1 MLKLKDATEINVHLM
16 EYNEAPG
23 GLGEAG
29 TPLIG
34 PAVANSISF
43 VEGKRVW
50 RLPIRRRDL
59 V

>member
-1 MLKLKDATEINVHLM
+1 MLKLKEIPEINVHLM
-16 EYNEAPG
+16 ENHQTSG

-34 PAVANSISF
+34 PVEANAVFNAT
-43 VEGKRVW
+43 GKRIR
-50 RLPIRRRDL
+50 RLPITMQKL

>member
-16 EYNEAPG
+16 EYNEALG

-34 PAVANSISF
+34 PAVANAVF
-43 VEGKRVW
+43 AATGKQVR
-50 RLPIRRRDL
+50 RLPIRRKDL

>member
-1 MLKLKDATEINVHLM
+1 MLKPKFVQEINVHLM

-34 PAVANSISF
+34 PAVANAVF
-43 VEGKRVW
+43 AATGKQVR
-50 RLPIRRRDL
+50 RLPIRRKDL

>member
-1 MLKLKDATEINVHLM
+1 M
-16 EYNEAPG
+16 ENHEAPG

-34 PAVANSISF
+34 PAVANAVF
-43 VEGKRVW
+43 FATGKQVR
-50 RLPIRRRDL
+50 RLPICRKDF

>member
-34 PAVANSISF
+34 PAVATAVF
-43 VEGKRVW
+43 AATGKRVR
-50 RLPIRRRDL
+50 RLPIRCKDL

>member
-29 TPLIG
+29 NLLIG

-43 VEGKRVW
+43 DEGKRV
-50 RLPIRRRDL
+50 
-59 V
+59 